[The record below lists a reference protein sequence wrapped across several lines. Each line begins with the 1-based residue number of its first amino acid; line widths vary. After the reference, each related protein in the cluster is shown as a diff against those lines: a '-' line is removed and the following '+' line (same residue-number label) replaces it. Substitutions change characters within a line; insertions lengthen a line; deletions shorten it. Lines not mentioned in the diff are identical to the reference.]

1 MYSVQSQMVHTC
13 SEQKRIFNTIEIP
26 IRVLQQTPDSCKT
39 FRDSSGIPMS
49 RSETGNSEKL
59 NKVAEENAFI

>member
-1 MYSVQSQMVHTC
+1 MVHTC

-26 IRVLQQTPDSCKT
+26 IKVLQQTPDSCKT

>member
-1 MYSVQSQMVHTC
+1 
-13 SEQKRIFNTIEIP
+13 
-26 IRVLQQTPDSCKT
+26 
-39 FRDSSGIPMS
+39 MS